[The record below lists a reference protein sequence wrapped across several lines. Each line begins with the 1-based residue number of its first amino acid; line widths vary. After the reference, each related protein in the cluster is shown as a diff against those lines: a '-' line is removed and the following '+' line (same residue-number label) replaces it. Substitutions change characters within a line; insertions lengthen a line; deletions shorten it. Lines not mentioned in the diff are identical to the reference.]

1 MDLRRGSCTRGR
13 QSKTGHGPGQ
23 IGIPLATTER
33 QPLTQGWFINLDHAE
48 SSAFQV
54 SYLLAER
61 QCNLAARRL
70 MRLIVAHE
78 GPIEHGYRT
87 SQHSLDRVVCHVSKR
102 RRMWRISAVCGN
114 EPSVVVGKQGKL
126 RRSDWICRRSA

>member
-33 QPLTQGWFINLDHAE
+33 QPLTQGWFINLDRTD
-48 SSAFQV
+48 SRAFQV
-54 SYLLAER
+54 SYLLAEC

-70 MRLIVAHE
+70 TWLVVPNE
-78 GPIEHGYRT
+78 GPIEHGHCTTQPPLARFT
-87 SQHSLDRVVCHVSKR
+87 VPPLSQ
-102 RRMWRISAVCGN
+102 
-114 EPSVVVGKQGKL
+114 
-126 RRSDWICRRSA
+126 